1 MDLSSVMPTGESS
14 TLSVRQRHVKNRHS
28 PEEWEQ
34 QKELIERLY
43 LDEDKTVEETMRYLK
58 DEEGFI
64 VGERKFKM
72 QLKEWGFDKNIRS
85 SVMQLML
92 AKATKRKFEEDKD
105 TKFRYKGR
113 DILPER
119 FSHYAKRSHVK
130 NGKSASPSAC
140 ELLAPSCNL
149 MKLTRQSAT
158 PSFVSYCTMSTNLS
172 SLSNALRR
180 VASMNGSTASIA
192 STVSAFRHGSLALRR
207 SLSNL
212 SGRTFSAFKRRNS
225 HHSDRCSMSLADLDD
240 FSFSFPSYEEMEFF
254 GERGELGGREANAMS
269 EKVIHGCRSC
279 QIQVANTVREPFN
292 KLRSHCINFDSER
305 AWEAAEELSRTIL
318 PLCRSCRVISYKYIL
333 SVLFGVALD
342 HYWGERYHESIYI
355 HEKILQTCMEENLYD
370 CSYVMFN
377 CIHELVHIYAYQGL
391 LHEVEQKLLHTG
403 TEKEGAERLTWF
415 CNRLL
420 LAQIFTHQQRP
431 QDALR
436 EYGSLSTACIEYYG
450 LHSAFMHRIVISCA
464 EACNE
469 LHDYR
474 TSTDLYRRLLAE
486 ENPTDY
492 VWQGRTFAALLG
504 LSDTYRSAGS
514 FQNCKKYAY
523 QATEILQFRGSAPA
537 YQLSRWRL
545 ADLVRC
551 HFNLAVSFDNEGN
564 SAEAE
569 SYFSRV
575 IVGCENLNEQNVT
588 AAAVSITLALQHHY
602 YDRPRR
608 IDALDPRIDGNHLA
622 HLAEAVSGRP
632 EALQR
637 LLVTIIWQAETLSRS
652 HQSQRAEYLFNQ
664 AKGLLDPSNLRLQ
677 CFFAIQIARH
687 HRRKGEWKY
696 VLRYLEKAVILSE
709 QMYGPNHACTV
720 SFKERLA
727 ASGEEMEKRGLS
739 TNAMAQSLSLL
750 TFSSLSTGNTGSNEP
765 DELDFLED
773 GMFWDQPPASLLEF
787 A

>member
-1 MDLSSVMPTGESS
+1 MDLSSVMSIWESS

-28 PEEWEQ
+28 LEEWEQ

-58 DEEGFI
+58 DEKGFI

-119 FSHYAKRSHVK
+119 FSHYAKRSHIK
-130 NGKSASPSAC
+130 NDKRVSPSAC
-140 ELLAPSCNL
+140 ELLIPSCNP

-158 PSFVSYCTMSTNLS
+158 PSFVSYCTMSSNLS
-172 SLSNALRR
+172 SLSDALRR

-225 HHSDRCSMSLADLDD
+225 HHSDRRPMSLADLDD
-240 FSFSFPSYEEMEFF
+240 FSFSFPYKEMEDL
-254 GERGELGGREANAMS
+254 GEERELREREANAMS
-269 EKVIHGCRSC
+269 EIVIHGCQSC

-292 KLRSHCINFDSER
+292 KLRSHCINFDHER

-318 PLCRSCRVISYKYIL
+318 PLCRSCRVISYGYIL
-333 SVLFGVALD
+333 SVLHEVAKH
-342 HYWGERYHESIYI
+342 HYWEERYHESIYI
-355 HEKILQTCMEENLYD
+355 HEKILQTCVEENLYD

-377 CIHELVHIYAYQGL
+377 CIYVLVNTYAYQGL
-391 LHEVEQKLLHTG
+391 LHEVEQKLLQTG
-403 TEKEGAERLTWF
+403 TEKEGVERLTWF

-420 LAQIFTHQQRP
+420 LAQILTLQQRP

-450 LHSAFMHRIVISCA
+450 LHSAFMHRIVFSCA

-469 LHDYR
+469 LYDYR

-486 ENPTDY
+486 ENPTGNIL
-492 VWQGRTFAALLG
+492 QNRTLRALVG

-537 YQLSRWRL
+537 YQLSHRL
-545 ADLVRC
+545 LPRLVKC

-569 SYFSRV
+569 PYFSRV
-575 IVGCENLNEQNVT
+575 IAGCENLNERNVSSD
-588 AAAVSITLALQHHY
+588 AVSIILALQHHY

-622 HLAEAVSGRP
+622 HLADAVSRRP
-632 EALQR
+632 AALQR

-652 HQSQRAEYLFNQ
+652 NESQRAEYLFNQ

-677 CFFAIQIARH
+677 CFFTIQIAQH

-696 VLRYLEKAVILSE
+696 VLRCLEKAVMLSE

-727 ASGEEMEKRGLS
+727 VFGEEMEKRGLS
-739 TNAMAQSLSLL
+739 ANAMAQSLSLL
-750 TFSSLSTGNTGSNEP
+750 TFSSWSTRNTGSDEP

-773 GMFWDQPPASLLEF
+773 GMFWGQPPASLLEF

>member
-1 MDLSSVMPTGESS
+1 
-14 TLSVRQRHVKNRHS
+14 
-28 PEEWEQ
+28 
-34 QKELIERLY
+34 
-43 LDEDKTVEETMRYLK
+43 
-58 DEEGFI
+58 
-64 VGERKFKM
+64 
-72 QLKEWGFDKNIRS
+72 
-85 SVMQLML
+85 
-92 AKATKRKFEEDKD
+92 
-105 TKFRYKGR
+105 
-113 DILPER
+113 
-119 FSHYAKRSHVK
+119 
-130 NGKSASPSAC
+130 
-140 ELLAPSCNL
+140 

-158 PSFVSYCTMSTNLS
+158 PSFVSYCTMSSNIP
-172 SLSNALRR
+172 SLSDALRR

-225 HHSDRCSMSLADLDD
+225 HHSDRRPMSLADLDD
-240 FSFSFPSYEEMEFF
+240 FSLSYEEMIYF
-254 GERGELGGREANAMS
+254 RGARELREHAANKMS

-279 QIQVANTVREPFN
+279 RIQVANTVREPFN
-292 KLRSHCINFDSER
+292 KLRSHCVNFDCER

-318 PLCRSCRVISYKYIL
+318 PLCRSCRVISYQHIL
-333 SVLFGVALD
+333 LVLYDIAEH
-342 HYWGERYHESIYI
+342 HYREERYHESIYI
-355 HEKILQTCMEENLYD
+355 YEKVLQTCMEENLYD
-370 CSYVMFN
+370 CSNVMFN
-377 CIHELVHIYAYQGL
+377 CIYGLVDIYAYQGL
-391 LHEVEQKLLHTG
+391 LHEVEQKLLHTR
-403 TEKEGAERLTWF
+403 TEKEDVERLTWF

-420 LAQIFTHQQRP
+420 LAQIFRLQQRP

-450 LHSAFMHRIVISCA
+450 LHSAFMHRIVLSCA
-464 EACNE
+464 EVCNE

-492 VWQGRTFAALLG
+492 VLDDRTLHALVG
-504 LSDTYRSAGS
+504 LSDTYRSAGF

-537 YQLSRWRL
+537 SPLSRWLL
-545 ADLVRC
+545 AYPVQC

-564 SAEAE
+564 FAEAE

-575 IVGCENLNEQNVT
+575 IAGCENLNERNVSS
-588 AAAVSITLALQHHY
+588 AAVSIILALQHHY

-608 IDALDPRIDGNHLA
+608 IDALDPRIDNNHLA
-622 HLAEAVSGRP
+622 HLADAVSRRP
-632 EALQR
+632 AALQR
-637 LLVTIIWQAETLSRS
+637 LLVTIIWEAGTLSRS

-664 AKGLLDPSNLRLQ
+664 AKGLLDSSDLRLQ
-677 CFFAIQIARH
+677 CFFTIQIAQH

-696 VLRYLEKAVILSE
+696 VLHYLEKAVMLSE

-727 ASGEEMEKRGLS
+727 AFGEEMEKRGVS
-739 TNAMAQSLSLL
+739 ANAMAQSLSLL
-750 TFSSLSTGNTGSNEP
+750 TLSSLSTRDTGSNEP

-773 GMFWDQPPASLLEF
+773 GMFWGQPPESLLGF

>member
-1 MDLSSVMPTGESS
+1 MSVGESS
-14 TLSVRQRHVKNRHS
+14 TLSVRQQHVKNRHS
-28 PEEWEQ
+28 PEEWEH
-34 QKELIERLY
+34 QKELIKRLY
-43 LDEDKTVEETMRYLK
+43 LDEDKTVEEAMRYLK
-58 DEEGFI
+58 DEKGFV
-64 VGERKFKM
+64 VGKRKFKM
-72 QLKEWGFDKNIRS
+72 QLKEWGFDKNIKS

-119 FSHYAKRSHVK
+119 FSHYVKRSHVK
-130 NGKSASPSAC
+130 NGKRASPSAC
-140 ELLAPSCNL
+140 ELLTPSCNPT
-149 MKLTRQSAT
+149 KLTRQSAT
-158 PSFVSYCTMSTNLS
+158 PSFVSYCTMSSNLS
-172 SLSNALRR
+172 SLSDALRR

-212 SGRTFSAFKRRNS
+212 SGRTFSAFKRRNN
-225 HHSDRCSMSLADLDD
+225 HHSDCHPMSLADLDD
-240 FSFSFPSYEEMEFF
+240 LSFSFPSYKEMKDFEK
-254 GERGELGGREANAMS
+254 ERELREHEANTMS
-269 EKVIHGCRSC
+269 EKVIHGCQSC
-279 QIQVANTVREPFN
+279 QIQVANTVREPFK
-292 KLRSHCINFDSER
+292 KLRSYCVNFDHER
-305 AWEAAEELSRTIL
+305 AREAAEELSRTIL

-333 SVLFGVALD
+333 SVLDEVATH
-342 HYWGERYHESIYI
+342 HYWEERYHESIYI
-355 HEKILQTCMEENLYD
+355 HEKVLQTCIEENLYD

-377 CIHELVHIYAYQGL
+377 CIYLLVDTYAYQGL
-391 LHEVEQKLLHTG
+391 LHEVEQKLLQTG
-403 TEKEGAERLTWF
+403 VEKEGVERLAWF

-420 LAQIFTHQQRP
+420 LATIFTLQQRP

-450 LHSAFMHRIVISCA
+450 LHSAFMHRIIFSCA
-464 EACNE
+464 EACDE

-486 ENPTDY
+486 ENPADY
-492 VWQGRTFAALLG
+492 VLQNRTLRALIG

-523 QATEILQFRGSAPA
+523 QAIEILQSRGSAPA
-537 YQLSRWRL
+537 YQLSHRL
-545 ADLVRC
+545 FARLVQC
-551 HFNLAVSFDNEGN
+551 HFNLAVSFDNESN

-575 IVGCENLNEQNVT
+575 IAGCENLNEQNVSS
-588 AAAVSITLALQHHY
+588 AAVSIILALQHHY
-602 YDRPRR
+602 YDKPRR
-608 IDALDPRIDGNHLA
+608 IDALDPKIDGNYLA
-622 HLAEAVSGRP
+622 HLADAVSRRP
-632 EALQR
+632 AALQR
-637 LLVTIIWQAETLSRS
+637 LLVTIIWEAETLSKS

-664 AKGLLDPSNLRLQ
+664 AKGLLDPSNLHLQ
-677 CFFAIQIARH
+677 CFFTIQIAQH

-709 QMYGPNHACTV
+709 QIYGPNHACTV
-720 SFKERLA
+720 SFKEQLA
-727 ASGEEMEKRGLS
+727 AFGEEIEKGGLS
-739 TNAMAQSLSLL
+739 ANAMAQSLSLL
-750 TFSSLSTGNTGSNEP
+750 TFSSLDTRNTGSNEP

>member
-1 MDLSSVMPTGESS
+1 
-14 TLSVRQRHVKNRHS
+14 
-28 PEEWEQ
+28 
-34 QKELIERLY
+34 
-43 LDEDKTVEETMRYLK
+43 
-58 DEEGFI
+58 
-64 VGERKFKM
+64 
-72 QLKEWGFDKNIRS
+72 
-85 SVMQLML
+85 
-92 AKATKRKFEEDKD
+92 
-105 TKFRYKGR
+105 
-113 DILPER
+113 
-119 FSHYAKRSHVK
+119 
-130 NGKSASPSAC
+130 
-140 ELLAPSCNL
+140 
-149 MKLTRQSAT
+149 
-158 PSFVSYCTMSTNLS
+158 
-172 SLSNALRR
+172 
-180 VASMNGSTASIA
+180 MNGSTASIA

-225 HHSDRCSMSLADLDD
+225 HHSDRYPIPLADLDD
-240 FSFSFPSYEEMEFF
+240 FSLSFPYKEMIYLR
-254 GERGELGGREANAMS
+254 GEREQMECAANTMS
-269 EKVIHGCRSC
+269 EKVIHGCQSC
-279 QIQVANTVREPFN
+279 RIQVANTVREPFN
-292 KLRSHCINFDSER
+292 KLRSHCVNFDQER

-333 SVLFGVALD
+333 LVLSNVATH
-342 HYWGERYHESIYI
+342 HYQEERYHESIYI
-355 HEKILQTCMEENLYD
+355 YEKILQTCMEENLYD
-370 CSYVMFN
+370 CSHVMFN
-377 CIHELVHIYAYQGL
+377 CIYELVDIYAYQGL

-403 TEKEGAERLTWF
+403 TEKEGVERLTWF

-420 LAQIFTHQQRP
+420 LAQIFTLQQRP

-486 ENPTDY
+486 EMPTDY
-492 VWQGRTFAALLG
+492 FLPSRTLRALVG

-514 FQNCKKYAY
+514 FQTCKKYAY
-523 QATEILQFRGSAPA
+523 QATEILQFRGLTLDR
-537 YQLSRWRL
+537 QLSRQRL
-545 ADLVRC
+545 AYLVRC

-575 IVGCENLNEQNVT
+575 IAGCENLNEQNVSS
-588 AAAVSITLALQHHY
+588 AAVSIILALQHHY
-602 YDRPRR
+602 YDRPRG

-622 HLAEAVSGRP
+622 HIADAMSRRP
-632 EALQR
+632 AALQR

-664 AKGLLDPSNLRLQ
+664 AKGLLDPSNLHLQ
-677 CFFAIQIARH
+677 CFFTIQIAQH

-696 VLRYLEKAVILSE
+696 VLHYLEKTVTLSE
-709 QMYGPNHACTV
+709 QMYGPNHACTI

-727 ASGEEMEKRGLS
+727 AFGEEMEKSGLS
-739 TNAMAQSLSLL
+739 ANAMAQSLSLL
-750 TFSSLSTGNTGSNEP
+750 TFSSLSTRNTGSNEP

-773 GMFWDQPPASLLEF
+773 GMFWGQPPASLLEF